1 MATALTQTETANQTP
16 PKAELRG
23 ETNKWLCNISFIV
36 SSAAEELYGHDTFFL
51 LICNALCGDKKNM
64 YNLINYFIYLFIL
77 FHFLGAEGRG
87 VEAGEKW
94 GKETALVDRTQ
105 SSKI

>member
-1 MATALTQTETANQTP
+1 
-16 PKAELRG
+16 
-23 ETNKWLCNISFIV
+23 
-36 SSAAEELYGHDTFFL
+36 
-51 LICNALCGDKKNM
+51 M